1 MTEYIHTSVLLHESI
16 DNLNLRKGGVY
27 VDGTLGSGGHLIEA
41 LNHIGDSG
49 LALGIDQDEAAL
61 ARTTERLAVL
71 KKKALL
77 VKNSYR
83 NVAKVLDEHA
93 HQLPQ
98 GEAKMDAFMLD
109 LGLSSDQFET
119 SGRGFTFRKD
129 EPLLMTFNAVPNEET
144 LTAREIVNV
153 WDENNIADV
162 IYGYGEEKFSRKIAK
177 GIVDARAI
185 KPIETTFELVD
196 IIKKSTPGWYHHG
209 KIHPATRTFQALR
222 ITVNDEIGAL
232 TEGLAQGFE
241 RLRKGGRMAV
251 ISFHSIE
258 DRVVKRFMRH
268 QSDAG
273 LGQLITKKPLP
284 PQDAELIRNPR
295 ARSAKLRVIE
305 KIM

>member
-1 MTEYIHTSVLLHESI
+1 
-16 DNLNLRKGGVY
+16 
-27 VDGTLGSGGHLIEA
+27 
-41 LNHIGDSG
+41 
-49 LALGIDQDEAAL
+49 
-61 ARTTERLAVL
+61 
-71 KKKALL
+71 
-77 VKNSYR
+77 
-83 NVAKVLDEHA
+83 
-93 HQLPQ
+93 
-98 GEAKMDAFMLD
+98 MDAFMLD
-109 LGLSSDQFET
+109 LGLSSYQFET
-119 SGRGFTFRKD
+119 SGSGFTFRKD
-129 EPLLMTFNAVPNEET
+129 EHLLMTFNAVPNEET